1 MRKLKI
7 EQVGD
12 GSSSR
17 DPTSGAEMAPTV
29 PPRIVLGAVRG
40 GAERALLASH
50 FVNSGATLFLFDRQ
64 TGPAS
69 DVVARLVASLDD
81 DTVVLAPVRVAWLPA
96 ETGGSRT
103 TAWRDL
109 VSLSDPRDPSER
121 TKRHLLAQGE
131 TARWTIAEAEPA
143 TLAVLRARWKQRT
156 GGGIDA
162 DFAGFVARQAELA
175 LERAEVRVQGRR
187 YKAPRITPADV
198 AATPGYRECV
208 ARLAQ
213 ELGRSEGEIHAEAAG
228 YLHELRSDRSP
239 FVLDLLMRFFR
250 WAYSRAYG
258 EIDLVPG
265 QVEALGPLLARYPAL
280 ILPSHK
286 ANLDAPIV
294 DTVLWEHGLAPPT
307 LFAGINMSF
316 WPMGPLMRKA
326 GRIFV
331 RRGITGNPVYR
342 FALREYLAYMIERRF
357 SLEWFPEGTRSR
369 TGKLLPPKLG
379 LLTYVVDA
387 YRQGRIE
394 DVKLIPIAVVYDQVY
409 ETADFIREARG
420 EAKPAE
426 SFRWMLSYLR
436 ELRRPYGKAYLR
448 IAEPLSMREALGPP
462 DPGADP
468 KSPESLLAMQ
478 KLALA
483 VSWRTNQV
491 IPITG
496 IALVAFALLATGG
509 RAVPRARL
517 ERYARMAVAHAR
529 ARNQPLADSARL
541 DEPGK
546 LDAALDA
553 LTATG
558 VVARHDTGHETVYGI
573 GDDQHI
579 AAAFYRNSM
588 LHFVL
593 DRAIGELSILTAARA
608 SPKEREEAFFAAA
621 VRSRDALKFEFFFR
635 ERPAFERALGEEMEL
650 VSPEWRE
657 LLRSADTPEEAFRTI
672 FGGVG
677 TAHSALRA
685 FVEAYR
691 LVAELLVRAPI
702 DAPADRATIVTAAC
716 GLGRQHLLE
725 QKLRNAEAVSRPLF
739 ATALDLAAHLRLT
752 EPGPDIAERRAAFL
766 ARLGET
772 AATLEMIETMTRET
786 LEA

>member
-1 MRKLKI
+1 MSVVRQAVA
-7 EQVGD
+7 EVT
-12 GSSSR
+12 
-17 DPTSGAEMAPTV
+17 PTAPR
-29 PPRIVLGAVRG
+29 RIVLGAARG
-40 GAERALLASH
+40 AAERELLERH
-50 FVNSGATLFLFDRQ
+50 FAGSGATLFLFERQ

-69 DVVARLVASLDD
+69 DAVARLVASLDD
-81 DTVVLAPVRVAWLPA
+81 DAVVLAPARIAWLPPQ
-96 ETGGSRT
+96 TGERRPP
-103 TAWRDL
+103 AWRDL
-109 VSLSDPRDPSER
+109 LSLSDPRDPPER
-121 TKRHLLAQGE
+121 IKRQLIAKGQ
-131 TARWTIAEAEPA
+131 TTRWNIAEAEPA
-143 TLAVLRARWKQRT
+143 SLATLRARWKQRT
-156 GGGIDA
+156 GGGIDS
-162 DFAGFVARQAELA
+162 DFAGFVARQAELS
-175 LERAEVRVQGRR
+175 LERAEVRVQGPR
-187 YKAPRITPADV
+187 YKAPRITPEDV

-208 ARLAQ
+208 ARLAL
-213 ELGRSEGEIHAEAAG
+213 ELGRAEAEIAAEAAG
-228 YLHELRSDRSP
+228 YLHELRTDRSP
-239 FVLDLLMRFFR
+239 FVLDWMMRFFR

-294 DTVLWEHGLAPPT
+294 DTVLWERGLPPPT

-331 RRGITGNPVYR
+331 RRGIAGNPVYR

-379 LLTYVVDA
+379 LMTYVVDA

-394 DVKLIPIAVVYDQVY
+394 DVKLVPIALVYDQVY

-420 EAKPAE
+420 EAKPVE
-426 SFRWMLSYLR
+426 SFRWMLSYIRALQ
-436 ELRRPYGKAYLR
+436 RPYGKAYMR
-448 IAEPLSMREALGPP
+448 VGEPLSMREALGPP
-462 DPGADP
+462 DPGVDP
-468 KSPESLLAMQ
+468 KSPEALLAMQ

-491 IPITG
+491 TPITG
-496 IALVAFALLATGG
+496 IALVSFALLATGG

-517 ERYARMAVAHAR
+517 ERYAGLAVAHAR
-529 ARNQPLADSARL
+529 VRNQPLADSAQF
-541 DEPGK
+541 DQPGK

-553 LTATG
+553 LTGSG
-558 VVARHDTGHETVYGI
+558 VILRHDTGHETVYGI
-573 GDDQHI
+573 GNDQHI

-593 DRAIGELSILTAARA
+593 DRAIGELSVLTAAQAAPR
-608 SPKEREEAFFAAA
+608 EREEAFFAAA
-621 VRSRDALKFEFFFR
+621 VRSREALKFEFFFR
-635 ERPAFERALGEEMEL
+635 ERPAFERAMGEEMDL
-650 VSPEWRE
+650 VEPEWRE
-657 LLRSADTPEEAFRTI
+657 ILRTAATPEGTFRTI
-672 FGGVG
+672 FAGVG
-677 TAHSALRA
+677 TAHSVIRA

-702 DAPADRATIVTAAC
+702 DVPVDRAAIVTAAV

-739 ATALDLAAHLRLT
+739 LTALDLAANLRLT
-752 EPGPDIAERRAAFL
+752 EPGPDLAERRSAFL
-766 ARLGET
+766 ARLRET
-772 AATLEMIETMTRET
+772 AATLETIETITRET
-786 LEA
+786 LEG